1 MDTLNE
7 RIKNLRKEKGW
18 TQLQLAEKL
27 NVTDKAVSKWEVGEA
42 NPDLT
47 LIATIA
53 SLFGVSIDYLLTG
66 KKEEEKISLDDMDS
80 EKRMHYLIKKDDAD
94 NFIKYGYL
102 KSSNYGN
109 RQSNS
114 IYSGSPIRYG
124 QSELKPLNIS
134 IWKEILDSNA
144 NKIFGKCCDSLL
156 EETKNDISVAVLM
169 TEILDA
175 VIKKCVDLD
184 RDDFLKALGTKYF
197 RIGVNEGKRLGERVT
212 FHLPIVYKNK
222 YEKLETFAMNK
233 DTLAYFFEKAADSPK
248 AFKYLTE
255 LEIKTKNVQSQRGQ
269 YGIDREYYTCTSL
282 YNAIMLNA
290 IKVGN
295 YELIFEYLK
304 AFKEEV
310 NAFEMQRDTYYI
322 YSETFIYN
330 EWSIFARFIHF
341 SKEIIDA
348 LIAKGKIDLVKEIMA
363 HNKLIVD
370 KLRNLRSSYTK
381 DTSSIYVITEAEIDR
396 LASLNRADL
405 TEDEKFKLQAVRNH
419 IIVPS
424 VLRSSRNQKLVREI
438 LDNNYYHY
446 YEFVYDSLVK
456 KNVKELFKFCVDN
469 NLDNMASSLMM
480 GESRYSYVLSQAWSI
495 FSSAEG
501 YAEYEKNKLIIEAQN
516 KIGLE
521 LKANNRSRKN
531 YYSYGNGNQEIPYM
545 EIFTRE
551 FGDVSKYTGELGE
564 NPIIKRIKEL
574 KEAIYTDVI
583 NSIAAEKKARED
595 EIARDKV
602 AKGLTKSYFEDLM
615 SRGETELFMIKLCAL
630 QDAIFMYDYHYDGED
645 YSERLNAHFKELE
658 DCAPKSRQCD
668 DGWGYMVDDTEWENS
683 EVIPAKNRI
692 NHLRDLFYRLRV
704 SRNNISH
711 PKKENVKELTNSEL
725 IECLEYVF
733 SINRKMED

>member
-27 NVTDKAVSKWEVGEA
+27 NVTDKAVSKWEVGDA

-47 LIATIA
+47 LIVTIA

-134 IWKEILDSNA
+134 IWKEILDANA

-197 RIGVNEGKRLGERVT
+197 RIGVNEGLRLGERVT

-222 YEKLETFAMNK
+222 YERQEIFAMNK

-269 YGIDREYYTCTSL
+269 YGVDREYYTCTSL

-290 IKVGN
+290 IK
-295 YELIFEYLK
+295 
-304 AFKEEV
+304 
-310 NAFEMQRDTYYI
+310 D
-322 YSETFIYN
+322 
-330 EWSIFARFIHF
+330 
-341 SKEIIDA
+341 
-348 LIAKGKIDLVKEIMA
+348 VK
-363 HNKLIVD
+363 V
-370 KLRNLRSSYTK
+370 
-381 DTSSIYVITEAEIDR
+381 
-396 LASLNRADL
+396 
-405 TEDEKFKLQAVRNH
+405 
-419 IIVPS
+419 
-424 VLRSSRNQKLVREI
+424 
-438 LDNNYYHY
+438 
-446 YEFVYDSLVK
+446 
-456 KNVKELFKFCVDN
+456 
-469 NLDNMASSLMM
+469 
-480 GESRYSYVLSQAWSI
+480 
-495 FSSAEG
+495 
-501 YAEYEKNKLIIEAQN
+501 
-516 KIGLE
+516 
-521 LKANNRSRKN
+521 
-531 YYSYGNGNQEIPYM
+531 
-545 EIFTRE
+545 
-551 FGDVSKYTGELGE
+551 
-564 NPIIKRIKEL
+564 
-574 KEAIYTDVI
+574 
-583 NSIAAEKKARED
+583 
-595 EIARDKV
+595 
-602 AKGLTKSYFEDLM
+602 
-615 SRGETELFMIKLCAL
+615 
-630 QDAIFMYDYHYDGED
+630 
-645 YSERLNAHFKELE
+645 
-658 DCAPKSRQCD
+658 
-668 DGWGYMVDDTEWENS
+668 
-683 EVIPAKNRI
+683 
-692 NHLRDLFYRLRV
+692 
-704 SRNNISH
+704 
-711 PKKENVKELTNSEL
+711 
-725 IECLEYVF
+725 
-733 SINRKMED
+733 